1 MDRPRGIDGQS
12 IGAGAGERSFDV
24 EHRGAAKAVLLLRRA
39 GDFWPS
45 NDVILLGIAAVA
57 INIDCIAEQ

>member
-1 MDRPRGIDGQS
+1 MDGQL
-12 IGAGAGERSFDV
+12 IGASAGERCGDV
-24 EHRGAAKAVLLLRRA
+24 EHRGAVKGALLLRRA

-57 INIDCIAEQ
+57 INIDCVVEQ